1 MTLRE
6 LIAGLRPSELRLLF
20 TLSHGDFSFSQLRYF
35 AFGGSVSDATIW
47 HALNHLMELGLIEVE
62 EKSGPRNKPRK
73 FYRLK
78 EHIKREVKRFIK
90 DFFELGR
97 DVGITDVVE
106 GLIEAK
112 RFIDDAASFLPER
125 PVKKGKKYVIVKLPI
140 APRESIGI
148 FNLLLLIYRFFSCIN
163 KAYAEPLKLEGYAE
177 RLKHDFVELMNSIV
191 EIDPGSE
198 EGRLLMC
205 FLDWEMRRARGMLF
219 AFLFLLQDYHS
230 LPRGAKKKM
239 KKFFSPPKPKKVK
252 HSRPM
257 TGLDLA
263 ALLAASSEEGEAA
276 GAGVSSP
283 SEDGESAGRPQE
295 TQEGGGR
302 CGKDRAPV

>member
-20 TLSHGDFSFSQLRYF
+20 TLSEGDFSFSQLRYF

-47 HALNHLMELGLIEVE
+47 HALNHLMELELIEVE
-62 EKSGPRNKPRK
+62 EKPGARNKPRK

-78 EHIKREVKRFIK
+78 EHIKREVKRLIK

-97 DVGITDVVE
+97 DMGITDVVE

-125 PVKKGKKYVIVKLPI
+125 PVKRGKKYVIVKLPI
-140 APRESIGI
+140 APRESIGV
-148 FNLLLLIYRFFSCIN
+148 FDLLLLIYRFFSCIN

-191 EIDPGSE
+191 EIDPMSE
-198 EGRLLMC
+198 EGRLLVC
-205 FLDWEMRRARGMLF
+205 FLNWEMRRARGMLF

-230 LPRGAKKKM
+230 LPQGAKKKM
-239 KKFFSPPKPKKVK
+239 KKFFSPPKPKKAER
-252 HSRPM
+252 SR
-257 TGLDLA
+257 TTAGLDLA
-263 ALLAASSEEGEAA
+263 TLLAALPEEGEAG
-276 GAGVSSP
+276 GAGSSSQGGDEGAARP
-283 SEDGESAGRPQE
+283 LKKRGR
-295 TQEGGGR
+295 G
-302 CGKDRAPV
+302 

>member
-1 MTLRE
+1 M
-6 LIAGLRPSELRLLF
+6 ASLRPSELRLLF
-20 TLSHGDFSFSQLRYF
+20 TLSEGDLSFSQLRYF

-78 EHIKREVKRFIK
+78 EHIKREVKKLIK

-97 DVGITDVVE
+97 DMGITDVVE

-163 KAYAEPLKLEGYAE
+163 KAYAELLKLEGYAE
-177 RLKHDFVELMNSIV
+177 QLKHDFVELMNSIV

-198 EGRLLMC
+198 GGRLLMC

-252 HSRPM
+252 HSRPT

-263 ALLAASSEEGEAA
+263 ALLAALSEEGKASCI
-276 GAGVSSP
+276 GASGD
-283 SEDGESAGRPQE
+283 EDATRPQKTGKGGES
-295 TQEGGGR
+295 
-302 CGKDRAPV
+302 CG